1 MTREFVS
8 GAVKG
13 CMALAHQTMIQNG
26 PGPMTREN
34 KNGAGLAGCGR
45 KVRRSAAVYGASTV
59 SAGIRHVIGQFE

>member
-26 PGPMTREN
+26 PGLLATS
-34 KNGAGLAGCGR
+34 KNG
-45 KVRRSAAVYGASTV
+45 TV
-59 SAGIRHVIGQFE
+59 

>member
-34 KNGAGLAGCGR
+34 KNGAGLA
-45 KVRRSAAVYGASTV
+45 
-59 SAGIRHVIGQFE
+59 